1 MQYHNRNGVFWGS
14 MSVVFR
20 NRRLVAASRFI
31 GVASRK
37 LGQVHLEAFLTQ
49 LTRERGWNA

>member
-1 MQYHNRNGVFWGS
+1 